1 MTDGLEPS
9 KEDIRMTLP
18 STPVQTARRGGS
30 LVTVALLLAGAVAVA
45 GVAFA
50 AGRTTAPVSTGR
62 TGLTGSQFPASGPQG
77 VSGARPG
84 GSFAPGTGGFPGG
97 APLGAGAMTVT
108 GTVAKI
114 DASSLTLTLSSGSTL
129 DVRIDASTTYHG
141 QVAATAGDV
150 KVGSDVVVQLGG
162 LGSGAPGAGG
172 PGAGAPSASA
182 SPAPV
187 APGAG
192 AAADGGAAR
201 GSATARDVTI
211 AAP

>member
-1 MTDGLEPS
+1 
-9 KEDIRMTLP
+9 MTL
-18 STPVQTARRGGS
+18 STAPVSPARRGGS
-30 LVTVALLLAGAVAVA
+30 LATIALLLAGAIAVA

-50 AGRTTAPVSTGR
+50 VGRTTAPASTGR
-62 TGLTGSQFPASGPQG
+62 SGLATGQLPAAGLQGGAGGP
-77 VSGARPG
+77 S

-141 QVAATAGDV
+141 RVAATAGDV

-187 APGAG
+187 APGAS